1 MITECMSTKHTAKVE
16 LGDPS
21 MTQMPSL
28 AEKNPQPRVNL
39 HVITSVVMLIYPYN
53 VQKSVTL
60 KKKNKK
66 KPYCI
71 IYR

>member
-28 AEKNPQPRVNL
+28 AEKTLSQE
-39 HVITSVVMLIYPYN
+39 SIYM
-53 VQKSVTL
+53 
-60 KKKNKK
+60 
-66 KPYCI
+66 
-71 IYR
+71 